1 MMADLCGFQN
11 EILLQNEPANA
22 KNAED
27 FTARIDSLQPVWDN
41 IVPISQWAS
50 NVLWTS
56 NGCLYE
62 VQTSYRRPL
71 NI

>member
-1 MMADLCGFQN
+1 MADICGFQN
-11 EILLQNEPANA
+11 EILLQNEQENA

-27 FTARIDSLQPVWDN
+27 FTARIDSLQLVWDN
-41 IVPISQWAS
+41 IVPISQWGS

-56 NGCLYE
+56 NVCLYE
-62 VQTSYRRPL
+62 VQTSYRHPL